1 MKQCTGYYKYK
12 GFLINFSEYYQSWRL
27 EPVVLELIGEDS
39 DTAINFAVEYNN
51 DSKEFRT
58 INQAK
63 KYINENYKEL
73 VKEVKDLYND
83 FKED

>member
-12 GFLINFSEYYQSWRL
+12 GFLINFSEYTQSWRL
-27 EPVVLELIGEDS
+27 EPTLELIGDNS
-39 DTAINFAVEYNN
+39 NTAIDFAVEYNN

-63 KYINENYKEL
+63 KYIKDNYDILISEIKKSYE
-73 VKEVKDLYND
+73 D
-83 FKED
+83 FR